1 MKTQKEAAASL
12 TDTTA
17 NKFNTHKDNTSLPE
31 NQTFEVI
38 ISENT
43 QLSTEVAFPIDVF
56 PKVLRDFA
64 VNVSETYGTP
74 IEFGAMAALTAIS
87 ASLQKK
93 IQLFDGRFYNYP
105 QLWVMIVAPTGTGKT
120 EPMNLAFS
128 PLQAIEKVSFDAYQI
143 EYSKWQIEA
152 SECRSNKQ
160 PEPDKP
166 IFKQSLI
173 DDSTPEALYE
183 TLSNNDES
191 LTLFRD
197 ELSGWFADF
206 GRYGKSGEISRYLS
220 IFNNGQ
226 FTINRKQDRPRLIS
240 KPFLSILGSI
250 QPKVLHDVLNSNNM
264 KESGFS
270 SRFLYVAPQQI
281 ERPKYTESE
290 PDKEI
295 IDRYNELINQTH
307 ALKIDY
313 CLTLSVEAKELF
325 KAYYDDLA
333 YLCNSSTDEFLKGGY
348 AKLDIHCLRVA
359 LIIAFVRGIYDE
371 NELNTGQISPES
383 MQVAIDI
390 SRYFQSTLKR
400 VGEMTDSS
408 KPIGKGDLIKAVNNK
423 FGIKNK
429 QMFADSIG
437 VSRPYISQLC
447 NE

>member
-1 MKTQKEAAASL
+1 
-12 TDTTA
+12 
-17 NKFNTHKDNTSLPE
+17 
-31 NQTFEVI
+31 
-38 ISENT
+38 
-43 QLSTEVAFPIDVF
+43 
-56 PKVLRDFA
+56 
-64 VNVSETYGTP
+64 
-74 IEFGAMAALTAIS
+74 
-87 ASLQKK
+87 
-93 IQLFDGRFYNYP
+93 
-105 QLWVMIVAPTGTGKT
+105 
-120 EPMNLAFS
+120 
-128 PLQAIEKVSFDAYQI
+128 
-143 EYSKWQIEA
+143 
-152 SECRSNKQ
+152 
-160 PEPDKP
+160 
-166 IFKQSLI
+166 
-173 DDSTPEALYE
+173 
-183 TLSNNDES
+183 
-191 LTLFRD
+191 
-197 ELSGWFADF
+197 
-206 GRYGKSGEISRYLS
+206 
-220 IFNNGQ
+220 
-226 FTINRKQDRPRLIS
+226 
-240 KPFLSILGSI
+240 
-250 QPKVLHDVLNSNNM
+250 M